1 MKLTTWLSSNWV
13 SFGLPRMQ
21 TVKVARKCTTS
32 RSSLGIFLLTY
43 HCRWSQRYSLVF
55 KGIDKN
61 IPSKISN
68 NNCGRETYC
77 TAIFKNSMEKT
88 AMLSPIVVLCVC
100 KSVII
105 GDLIWLFAI
114 VKSQIVYVRSM
125 CGWKMVG
132 VMCSVSDGRLLPP
145 SLWSACVCFLL
156 FSICFL
162 LSNGNNR

>member
-1 MKLTTWLSSNWV
+1 
-13 SFGLPRMQ
+13 MQ

-32 RSSLGIFLLTY
+32 SSSLGIFLLTY

-55 KGIDKN
+55 KGIVKN

-68 NNCGRETYC
+68 NNCGRETYF
-77 TAIFKNSMEKT
+77 TAIFKYSMEKT

-100 KSVII
+100 KSFII

-114 VKSQIVYVRSM
+114 VKSQIVYMRSM

-132 VMCSVSDGRLLPP
+132 VMCSVSDGRLIPTFSLKLLILNP